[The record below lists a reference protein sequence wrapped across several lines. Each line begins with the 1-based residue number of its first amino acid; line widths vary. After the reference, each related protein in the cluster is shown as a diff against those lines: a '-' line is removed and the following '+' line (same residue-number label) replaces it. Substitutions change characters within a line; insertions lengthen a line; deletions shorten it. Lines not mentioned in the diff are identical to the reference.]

1 MPKRV
6 RRDDE
11 ECKAFG
17 FRWGQVDVIRE
28 AGLPDGYKALMVE
41 TDFDMIQVY
50 ASGKGRRL
58 RVFRGDKELKEV

>member
-17 FRWGQVDVIRE
+17 FRWGIKVRVKS
-28 AGLPDGYKALMVE
+28 LPDGHKALMVE